1 MLRLAVVTLITLG
14 TLVATSHGAQDTLR
28 YDDGVFASVN
38 TARQNWEESVII
50 AADGPCRVER
60 ILVYYAGGAGNDVV
74 RLTGD
79 AAEGA
84 IPPTQYCFDYN
95 TLAMASVD
103 VAAPGWVSID
113 VSSQNVVIGGYER
126 IVVQHLVRPGGPQ
139 FGQDAGQSAVRSYYY
154 DPVTPNPNFYQIPG
168 IYYRAS
174 GDYMVRLVVTRLAT
188 QQPVPTMV
196 DVTNSAGL
204 VDAAGAA
211 IKADISSVA
220 DIDGDGWDD
229 VVVGA
234 SMAFANNGNGTFTRK
249 TLPFSGGATVWADV
263 NNDGR
268 ADAFVAAGFGNDKLW
283 RNDGDWMFTDVTK
296 ESGIVNNA
304 PTVTPLWA
312 DYDNDGDLDLFIA
325 NGRTEQN
332 GQEVYFQDKL
342 WRNDNGTFTDVTTAS
357 GIAQGE
363 RSPFYDTWGASVAD
377 VNNDGYLD
385 FFVATYRLAPD
396 RLYLNKGDGT
406 FREISA
412 ASGVQGNPTTEP
424 GYFGHGMGSD
434 WADLDNDGDQDLAVG
449 NLGHPD
455 SRARYS
461 NPSLIWVN
469 DGKSDPTFTSRVA
482 GNGGVKFYE
491 MNAGMCFLDLDHDGY
506 QDLWHGQISYEQLG
520 AGATRR
526 SRLYL
531 NEAGKR
537 FNDITWDA
545 GMSHHGPWTGVRID
559 FDRDG
564 DLDLLASSG
573 TESVKLY
580 RNDVDKKGASI
591 TLLLRNTKDNTLPRD
606 GSGAHV
612 TVVAGASRF
621 HRWTVAT
628 PVGGRAAQMST
639 DLHVGLGDVTVVDSV
654 IVRWP
659 NGERQIVVALPAG
672 ATYVIDRA
680 GSTRRLASVPNLRAP
695 MNGAV
700 GLSDKVE
707 LRWDTPLGDTV
718 SVLVA
723 TDPALSDL
731 IKNVT
736 TTASTLQL
744 GTVEQGST
752 YFWQVIRTIGD
763 KTYSTPVWSFSVGQ
777 PKPDTVIALYPF
789 PGVSD
794 VSTAPVMTWNKA
806 TYSSL
811 TSFATTYDAQISSD
825 STFTTVDRS
834 ATGISD
840 TLYAFDSL
848 RGETQYFW
856 RVRGVNGSQ
865 PGPWTMARKF
875 TTYGLPPAIALDL
888 PAEGATSVSQ
898 RPKLQWRRH
907 PWAERYT
914 VELDTTPAFAT
925 PLTRERADTAFS
937 VTSLRK
943 PQTTYYW
950 RVIGINALG
959 NGTPSATWS
968 FTTGGTVS
976 VALEEIPVSA
986 LDTWRAY
993 DVLGRTIAEGHPDA
1007 VKQRIAFHQGIII
1020 IEQMND
1026 RGNRANVYAVM
1037 R

>member
-1 MLRLAVVTLITLG
+1 MRLFLCLAFMAIATG
-14 TLVATSHGAQDTLR
+14 TSRASIDTLR
-28 YDDGVFASVN
+28 YDDGTYVSVN
-38 TARQNWEESVII
+38 TARENWEESVII

-60 ILVYYAGGAGNDVV
+60 ILVYYAGGTGNDVV

-95 TLAMASVD
+95 TLAMATVN
-103 VAAPGWVSID
+103 VAAPGWISID
-113 VSSQNVVIGGYER
+113 VSSQNVIIGGYER

-139 FGQDAGQSAVRSYYY
+139 FGQDAGQSAVRSFLY

-188 QQPVPTMV
+188 EQPVPSLV
-196 DVTNSAGL
+196 DVTRSAGL
-204 VDAAGAA
+204 TDAGGNL
-211 IKADISSVA
+211 IKADISSVV
-220 DIDGDGWDD
+220 DIDADGWDD
-229 VVVGA
+229 VVIGA
-234 SMAFANNGNGTFTRK
+234 STAFANNGSGTFTRK
-249 TLPFSGGATVWADV
+249 TLPFGGGATVWADV
-263 NNDGR
+263 DNDGR
-268 ADAFVAAGFGNDKLW
+268 TDAFVAAGFGNDKLW
-283 RNDGDWMFTDVTK
+283 RNDGNWNFTDITK
-296 ESGIVNNA
+296 ASGIVNNA

-312 DYDNDGDLDLFIA
+312 DYDADGDLDLFIA

-342 WRNDNGTFTDVTTAS
+342 WRNDNGTFVDVTTSS

-377 VNNDGYLD
+377 ANNDGRPD

-412 ASGVQGNPTTEP
+412 TSGVQGNTTTEP

-434 WADLDNDGDQDLAVG
+434 WADIDNDGDQDLAVG

-461 NPSLIWVN
+461 NPSLIWIN
-469 DGKSDPTFTSRVA
+469 DGKSDPNFTSRVA

-491 MNAGMCFLDLDHDGY
+491 MNAGMCFMDLDHDGY
-506 QDLWHGQISYEQLG
+506 QDLWHGQISYDQFG

-531 NEAGKR
+531 NDAGKR

-580 RNDVDKKGASI
+580 RNDIEKKGASV
-591 TLLLRNTKDNTLPRD
+591 TLLLRNTKDNAVPRD

-612 TVVAGASRF
+612 TVVAGGSRF

-639 DLHVGLGDVTVVDSV
+639 DLHVGVGEATVIDSV
-654 IVRWP
+654 IIRWP
-659 NGERQIVVALPAG
+659 NGEQQIVTLLAAG

-680 GSTRRLASVPNLRAP
+680 GSVKRLTSVPNLRVP
-695 MNGAV
+695 MNGAT
-700 GLSDKVE
+700 GLTDKVT
-707 LRWDTPLGDTV
+707 LQWDAPLGDTV
-718 SVLVA
+718 KVIVA
-723 TDPALSDL
+723 TDPAL
-731 IKNVT
+731 IKVVKNVT

-744 GTVEQGST
+744 STVEQGAT
-752 YFWQVIRTIGD
+752 YFWQVVRTIGE
-763 KTYSTPVWSFSVGQ
+763 KTYNTPTWSFSVGQ
-777 PKPDTVIALYPF
+777 PKPDSINALYPF
-789 PGVSD
+789 PGLPG
-794 VSTAPVMTWNKA
+794 VSTAPVMTWNRA

-811 TSFATTYDAQISSD
+811 RSFPTTYEVQISRD
-825 STFTTVDRS
+825 STFTAVDRS
-834 ATGISD
+834 ASGISD
-840 TLYAFDSL
+840 TLHAFDSL
-848 RGETQYFW
+848 KGETRYFW
-856 RVRGVNGSQ
+856 RVRGSNGVQ
-865 PGPWTMARKF
+865 PGPWTQARGF

-888 PAEGATSVSQ
+888 PADGATGVAQ

-914 VELDTTPAFAT
+914 VELDTTPSFDT
-925 PLTRERADTAFS
+925 PLTRERPDTAFS

-959 NGTPSATWS
+959 NGTPSPTWS
-968 FTTGGTVS
+968 FKTGGTVS
-976 VALEEIPVSA
+976 VPLDEIPVSA
-986 LDTWRAY
+986 VDTWKAY
-993 DVLGRTIAEGHPDA
+993 DVLGRTIAEGSPSV
-1007 VKQRIAFHQGIII
+1007 VKQRIESHRGIII
-1020 IEQMND
+1020 IEQID
-1026 RGNRANVYAVM
+1026 ERGNRANVYAVM